1 MGTEG
6 GLGAGGAT
14 TTDVVAA
21 CDGAETITELGTDAA
36 VGGGGAE

>member
-14 TTDVVAA
+14 TTDVAA